1 MYLLNYAQCLACAAL
16 ISIIALT
23 LAALVSRQVRAYAQR
38 HPWRYAA
45 LAVLLSVSAVRAAK
59 PPIPGPTW
67 TGLYLNLLKQEQND
81 ETYMLLRPVDFE
93 IQAK

>member
-1 MYLLNYAQCLACAAL
+1 MYLMNYAQCLGAAAL
-16 ISIIALT
+16 ITIIALT
-23 LAALVSRQVRAYAQR
+23 LAAVVSRKVRAYAR
-38 HPWRYAA
+38 RYPLRYAA
-45 LAVLLSVSAVRAAK
+45 LGVLLSVSAVMAGK
-59 PPIPGPTW
+59 PPIPGPGW